1 MFKFSH
7 FLLFLFLLT
16 GTYSC
21 IKITPTSRTKA
32 PNVDEVGEQADI
44 FYNIWDED
52 FVKKFKDLPDSG
64 EARKKPYTGRWY
76 PYHKGGTA
84 HVFFKVNG
92 NEQSALHKYDQAF
105 PSRDGDSAVGWE
117 GRYHSGGGSNWTG
130 HCNGFAGA
138 SQRHREP
145 QFEVSRNGVR
155 FTPANI
161 KTLLTEVHLHVYTRI
176 LGGSRCRNII
186 VENAISTGGGTSCP
200 AGFRKIMLSNGKVRC
215 IKNPPT
221 RVGSP
226 HLSACEDVNAGT
238 FHLALAN
245 WVGRREQ
252 TIVFDKE
259 AYHQVWNYP
268 LFKYYV
274 EPESRFISKAE
285 ALRYTRQRGNVYP
298 FNSAATSFYY
308 TQMRITYAE
317 VLKDTERSNYPNL
330 TEKQEVYTYILE
342 IDDFGDV
349 VGGEWIGDSYHQ
361 HPDFLWIALE
371 PQKSLTAAEAKQVK
385 SGRALQSYLQ
395 GMGGRSNP
403 YLDPATVND
412 LWAESVGLEP
422 GSTPPPVG
430 FPDRSAA
437 WGQDP
442 RFSVL
447 LDGGTNGS
455 AFLGK
460 EVSLNIILTDEHDN
474 SVQVS
479 LNNSAIEPATR
490 GNAELNFIL
499 TPRPGIN
506 TLRLAFDND
515 PVEKKI
521 IFHTVL

>member
-21 IKITPTSRTKA
+21 IKITPTSRTEA
-32 PNVDEVGEQADI
+32 PNVVEAGEQADI
-44 FYNIWDED
+44 FYDIWDED
-52 FVKKFKDLPDSG
+52 FIKKFKRLPDSG
-64 EARKKPYTGRWY
+64 VARQKPYTGHWY
-76 PYHKGGTA
+76 PHRHGGA
-84 HVFFKVNG
+84 ARIFPGKS
-92 NEQSALHKYDQAF
+92 QSALHKYDQAF
-105 PSRDGDSAVGWE
+105 PSREGAAAVNWE
-117 GRYHSGGGSNWTG
+117 RRYHSGRGSNWTG

-145 QFEVSRNGVR
+145 QFEVIRHGVR
-155 FTPANI
+155 FTPADI
-161 KTLLTEVHLHVYTRI
+161 KTLLTEVHLHVRTHI
-176 LGGSRCRNII
+176 LGGQRCRHVI

-200 AGFRKIMLSNGKVRC
+200 AGFRKIMLSNGKVKC
-215 IKNPPT
+215 VKNPPT
-221 RVGSP
+221 RGASP

-268 LFKYYV
+268 LFKYHL

-285 ALRYTRQRGNVYP
+285 ALRYTRQRGNHYP
-298 FNSAATSFYY
+298 FNNAATSFYY
-308 TQMRITYAE
+308 TKTRIGYAQ
-317 VLKDTERSNYPNL
+317 VLQNSESSDYPTFKESN
-330 TEKQEVYTYILE
+330 EVYTYILE
-342 IDDFGDV
+342 IDDFGDI

-371 PQKSLTAAEAKQVK
+371 PQKSLTAAAAKQVM
-385 SGRALQSYLQ
+385 SGRALQRYLQ

-403 YLDPATVND
+403 YLDATMVNE

-422 GSTPPPVG
+422 SSTPPPLG
-430 FPDRSAA
+430 LPERSTA

-442 RFSVL
+442 RFSVV

-455 AFLGK
+455 VFLGK
-460 EVSLNIILTDEHDN
+460 EVSLSLTLMEEQDSN
-474 SVQVS
+474 SVRVS

-490 GNAELNFIL
+490 GNAELSFTL

-515 PVEKKI
+515 PVEQKI
-521 IFHTVL
+521 IFHAVL